1 MAEQV
6 VNRFAAQATATGEPL
21 VNRFAEKPVDY
32 SKIGEFDGK
41 EATEG
46 QQWKLA
52 LGYLTTPN
60 VDARADIIRKV
71 LPGARIEK
79 DPNNG
84 RSVVS
89 YKGEVGYIDKP
100 GVTMGGVMDSAAQIL
115 KYIPAGKLAG
125 MGGNLLARMGLAGG
139 SAAATSVV
147 EDLAAIPQ
155 GSEQGID
162 VERAATTGIAST
174 AGQAAGELVIAPA
187 AGWISRK
194 GQDVWRALRGTP
206 QAVQNGTLTDV
217 GRRLAQQAGLDPD
230 QLTPELAGQL
240 ESAARQATSAG
251 LPDEQLPA
259 AIERQALSQRFRVPL
274 TRGEVTDDYAQQSL
288 EENLRRM
295 DVTTRAGN
303 IMRTAEQESAARLR
317 GASGDSG
324 FGLLERQV
332 AGSAPAD
339 VAQAGQAVIGTTQ
352 ASGTAAQGAY
362 QGAYRTA
369 RQLGAS
375 LDARNYRQFLTQSEQ
390 ILKDTVDY
398 DPNLYPQTAKII
410 DNLRSRLVFMEAS
423 GREAPRKIPLAKLE
437 NLRKIINAQ
446 WKSADATDRMGL
458 DVLRN
463 QFDEMVNG
471 ALDAGRISGDDAA
484 VAAWRDG
491 RQLYSR
497 FQQLYGVDRQAGQG
511 EQFAGREIRNWL
523 RSDNTTGEEVIRKAV
538 QNRALTQRILQ
549 INGEDSPAHQA
560 LKQGALEYVF
570 RPALKGEGISPRL
583 IVSSYDRWFRG
594 SGREQMEAIFSPA
607 DRQAINE
614 FVRLARAKIPQEG
627 VVNYSNTANNLVKG
641 AQQLLSRLGIA
652 SAATGNI
659 ETAAALG
666 AANAITKGVRGGQAA
681 RAVRGLTPQ
690 LKSAGAVAVS
700 GGVTDEN
707 AGND

>member
-1 MAEQV
+1 M
-6 VNRFAAQATATGEPL
+6 
-21 VNRFAEKPVDY
+21 
-32 SKIGEFDGK
+32 
-41 EATEG
+41 
-46 QQWKLA
+46 
-52 LGYLTTPN
+52 
-60 VDARADIIRKV
+60 
-71 LPGARIEK
+71 
-79 DPNNG
+79 
-84 RSVVS
+84 
-89 YKGEVGYIDKP
+89 
-100 GVTMGGVMDSAAQIL
+100 
-115 KYIPAGKLAG
+115 
-125 MGGNLLARMGLAGG
+125 
-139 SAAATSVV
+139 
-147 EDLAAIPQ
+147 
-155 GSEQGID
+155 
-162 VERAATTGIAST
+162 
-174 AGQAAGELVIAPA
+174 
-187 AGWISRK
+187 
-194 GQDVWRALRGTP
+194 
-206 QAVQNGTLTDV
+206 
-217 GRRLAQQAGLDPD
+217 
-230 QLTPELAGQL
+230 
-240 ESAARQATSAG
+240 
-251 LPDEQLPA
+251 
-259 AIERQALSQRFRVPL
+259 
-274 TRGEVTDDYAQQSL
+274 
-288 EENLRRM
+288 
-295 DVTTRAGN
+295 
-303 IMRTAEQESAARLR
+303 
-317 GASGDSG
+317 
-324 FGLLERQV
+324 
-332 AGSAPAD
+332 
-339 VAQAGQAVIGTTQ
+339 
-352 ASGTAAQGAY
+352 
-362 QGAYRTA
+362 
-369 RQLGAS
+369 
-375 LDARNYRQFLTQSEQ
+375 
-390 ILKDTVDY
+390 
-398 DPNLYPQTAKII
+398 
-410 DNLRSRLVFMEAS
+410 FMEAS